1 MENHRSTDRYA
12 VEPAEFGA
20 AVAGLSLGAARCG
33 TARLEPEAG
42 LAASVEGSNA
52 AAADAVIRAEEE
64 EAVAVEAAWANVE
77 AAAAAVEEAARPA
90 DTLEVHA
97 SEASFSSPEEATSGR
112 GRVQAAVRNLES
124 GVSAE
129 TVGVRYGAHDSSRGR
144 AMEVEIEQRRRRRAR
159 STSCIDDVGARRPLE
174 EAVVQERV
182 RHRPDDWRAPAS
194 LHHSQVMQ
202 AGHGRMERPGGYGY
216 IPQFCPPPAFPIG
229 LLGSAPASG
238 EGRDGARRRRRRS
251 RERAREDDRVVRRG
265 KSRSPRRK

>member
-1 MENHRSTDRYA
+1 MENHRSTDRYV

-20 AVAGLSLGAARCG
+20 AVAGLSLGATRCG

-42 LAASVEGSNA
+42 VAASVEGSNA
-52 AAADAVIRAEEE
+52 AAADAVIREEE
-64 EAVAVEAAWANVE
+64 EAVAQEVAWANVE
-77 AAAAAVEEAARPA
+77 AAAAAVEESARPA
-90 DTLEVHA
+90 ETLEVHA

-112 GRVQAAVRNLES
+112 GRVQAAVRTLES

-129 TVGVRYGAHDSSRGR
+129 TVGVRYGVHDSSRGR
-144 AMEVEIEQRRRRRAR
+144 AMEAEIEQRRRRRAR
-159 STSCIDDVGARRPLE
+159 STSCIDDVGARRPRE
-174 EAVVQERV
+174 EAVGQERV
-182 RHRPDDWRAPAS
+182 RHRPDDWRAPATV
-194 LHHSQVMQ
+194 HHSQVMQ
-202 AGHGRMERPGGYGY
+202 ADRGRMERPGGYGY